1 MRLNATLAAM
11 PRWDRWREA
20 SDRDAEGP
28 WRQAGNEWEPG
39 PPLTSTTDLLMAW
52 TPESGSSPAGWDRYF
67 AGVMPPAARRSRAV
81 AGMPPPGEIWD
92 AEAADAA
99 VDCLFRF
106 VHALERGDIEEA
118 MECIALDYH
127 AFHDHREI
135 DRDGLRL
142 ALEASLD
149 RWRGEELSLS
159 LNETPDPVFHPE
171 GILIQTVVQVDYR
184 DPQSHRLT
192 TELIPRVVVFRQD
205 SGNAWQIKA
214 LGIVE

>member
-1 MRLNATLAAM
+1 M

-20 SDRDAEGP
+20 PDWEPDEP
-28 WRQAGNEWEPG
+28 WHEAGNEWEPG

-52 TPESGSSPAGWDRYF
+52 TPESSRSAAAWDRYF
-67 AGVMPPAARRSRAV
+67 AETTPLGAARSRPVARAV
-81 AGMPPPGEIWD
+81 VGPVPSGEIWD

-106 VHALERGDIEEA
+106 VHALERYDIAEA
-118 MECIALDYH
+118 MECVALDYH
-127 AFHDHREI
+127 VFHQQHEI

-149 RWRGEELSLS
+149 RWRGDELRLS
-159 LNETPDPVFHPE
+159 LNETPDPVFHPQ

-184 DPQSHRLT
+184 DPGSGRPA
-192 TELIPRVVVFRQD
+192 TELISRVVVLRQS
-205 SGNAWQIKA
+205 SGNAWQIRA
-214 LGIVE
+214 LAIVE